1 MKKLIIT
8 FSLVFVA
15 LSTFTSQAQFR
26 LGVKAGANISHVSFD
41 RDIFSTDNLGNF
53 TGGVMAEFTVPIIGL
68 GLDAS
73 VMYAGKGY
81 KSYSTLTDNSG
92 NPAGNI
98 DEKVR
103 MHYIDIP
110 VNLKWK
116 FGLPMAKIFLTAGPG
131 FNFLL
136 NKNFKTETKG
146 ESIPDT
152 YLDRALKDKKFD
164 LSINVGGGVELFSHL
179 QVAVQYGWGLTNS
192 LKSYSTGKGKNRN
205 LQITAAYLF

>member
-41 RDIFSTDNLGNF
+41 KDVLSTDNISNF
-53 TGGVMAEFTVPIIGL
+53 TGGLMAEFTVPIIGL

-81 KSYSTLTDNSG
+81 KSYTAIIKNG

-103 MHYIDIP
+103 LHYIDIP

-136 NKNFKTETKG
+136 NKNLKVESKG
-146 ESIPDT
+146 ESVPDN
-152 YLDRALKDKKFD
+152 YLDEKLKDKKFD

-192 LKSYSTGKGKNRN
+192 LKYAMGKGKNRN